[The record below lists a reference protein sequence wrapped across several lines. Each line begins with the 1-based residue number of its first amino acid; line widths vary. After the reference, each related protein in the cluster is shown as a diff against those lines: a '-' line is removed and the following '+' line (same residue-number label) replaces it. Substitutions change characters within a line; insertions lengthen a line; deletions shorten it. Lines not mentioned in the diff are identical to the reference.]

1 MQCPKCAYAETK
13 VLDTRNANNDQAI
26 RRRRQCLQCSYRFST
41 LETILREDVLV
52 IKRDGRHEEFS
63 QKKLLVGIERA
74 TQKCAMSVDQVD
86 QVFSTILQQIEKQE
100 ASAISSKQIGE
111 WAMEA
116 LKKVNH
122 IAYVRFASIYKEF
135 RDIEDLKREI
145 KELEAL
151 HPEREASKLL
161 DAKSQTEGG

>member
-26 RRRRQCLQCSYRFST
+26 RRRRQCLQCTYRFST
-41 LETILREDVLV
+41 IETVLREDVLV

-74 TQKCAMSVDQVD
+74 VQKCAISVDQVD
-86 QVFSTILQQIEKQE
+86 QVINTILQQIERQE
-100 ASAISSKQIGE
+100 SSAISSKQIGE
-111 WAMEA
+111 WAMAA
-116 LKKVNH
+116 LKKINH

-145 KELEAL
+145 KELEAV
-151 HPEREASKLL
+151 HPEVWAPSAIKA
-161 DAKSQTEGG
+161 DHKDT